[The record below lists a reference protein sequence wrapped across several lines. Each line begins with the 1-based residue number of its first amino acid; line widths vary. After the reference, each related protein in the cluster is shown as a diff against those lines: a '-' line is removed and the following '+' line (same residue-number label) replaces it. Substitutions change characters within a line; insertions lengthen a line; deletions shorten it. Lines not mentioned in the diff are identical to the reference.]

1 MLQDLYGAG
10 ARKFSVVS
18 TSLLGCCPSQRAIAN
33 DPNDPKGTDKYG
45 CFAALNNLSS
55 QLLPMFAAM
64 LQDLSR
70 ELHGM
75 KYSFVD
81 MIKMADWIIE
91 SPSTPSY
98 SNQRQAQHLP

>member
-1 MLQDLYGAG
+1 
-10 ARKFSVVS
+10 VVS
-18 TSLLGCCPSQRAIAN
+18 TSLLGCCPSKRAIAN